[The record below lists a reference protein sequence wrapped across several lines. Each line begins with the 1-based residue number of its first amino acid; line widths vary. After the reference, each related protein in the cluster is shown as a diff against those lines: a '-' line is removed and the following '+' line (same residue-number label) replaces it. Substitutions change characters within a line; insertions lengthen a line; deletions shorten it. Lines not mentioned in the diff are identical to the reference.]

1 MGRSKSAG
9 LASSVVVVLSSWAVA
24 GAGQAAEP
32 RSTAPASPSPRAVVP
47 PALAVPAGHR
57 LAFELRAEG
66 VQVYACAAGQG
77 GLAWVF
83 QSPEAT
89 LTETDGRAAGRHF
102 AGPTWEAPDGSR
114 VVGAKAAAATPDP
127 SAIPWLLLRAS
138 SNAGAGRMAEVAWVQ
153 RIETQGGLPP
163 AGCDAGQ
170 VGAVARVPYRA
181 TYAFYVKAS

>member
-1 MGRSKSAG
+1 MRRSKGAG
-9 LASSVVVVLSSWAVA
+9 LASSVVVVLSSCAVA
-24 GAGQAAEP
+24 GVGQAAEP
-32 RSTAPASPSPRAVVP
+32 RPAAPASPSSSAAVP

-66 VQVYACAAGQG
+66 VQIYTCAASEGGQ
-77 GLAWVF
+77 AWVF

-89 LTETDGRAAGRHF
+89 LTEADGRAAGRHF

-127 SAIPWLLLRAS
+127 SAISWLLLRAS
-138 SNAGAGRMAEVAWVQ
+138 SSAGAGRMADVAWVQ
-153 RIETQGGLPP
+153 RLETRGGLPP
-163 AGCDAGQ
+163 AGCDASSIGK
-170 VGAVARVPYRA
+170 VARVPYRA